1 MKVLGFGDNVC
12 DEYVHLHTM
21 FPGGQALNFA
31 VYAKMLGVESA
42 FMGVFGTDGVAQHV
56 QATLDEFGIDRSHC
70 RQYEG
75 ENGHARVT
83 LVEGDRVFLGSNR
96 GGVTKEHPIQ
106 LDEKDFAYIRG
117 FSHVHTTNNG
127 YTDAQLPKLKPLGV
141 TVSYDFSGQW
151 KDDERV
157 ARVAPYIDF
166 AFLSCGNV
174 SEEEARA
181 VCEKLCK
188 AGCPQVV
195 ATRGS
200 LGAVYYD
207 GSLFLTCPPKLVE
220 AVDTLGAGDSF
231 ATAFLLSVIAA
242 REKEPA
248 RYGGH
253 YPRAVVEKA
262 LEAGAAFSART
273 CLVQGAFGHGKTTE
287 AE

>member
-21 FPGGQALNFA
+21 FPGGQALNFS

-42 FMGVFGTDGVAQHV
+42 FMGVFGTDGIAQHV
-56 QATLDEFGIDRSHC
+56 QTTLDEFGVDYSRC
-70 RQYEG
+70 RRYEG

-83 LVEGDRVFLGSNR
+83 LVDGERIFLDSNR

-106 LDEKDFAYIRG
+106 LNEDDLAYICN
-117 FSHVHTTNNG
+117 FSHIHTTNNG
-127 YTDAQLPKLKPLGV
+127 YTDAQLPKLKQLGM

-151 KDDERV
+151 KDEERV

-166 AFLSCGNV
+166 AFLSCGSV
-174 SEEEARA
+174 GEEEIHA
-181 VCEKLCK
+181 VCEKIYK

-207 GSLFLTCPPKLVE
+207 GILFLVCPPKLVE

-231 ATAFLLSVIAA
+231 ATAFLLSVTGA
-242 REKEPA
+242 REKDPTLCN
-248 RYGGH
+248 GH
-253 YPRAVVEKA
+253 YSRVIVEKA
-262 LEAGAAFSART
+262 LEAGSEFSAKT

-287 AE
+287 TE

>member
-1 MKVLGFGDNVC
+1 M
-12 DEYVHLHTM
+12 
-21 FPGGQALNFA
+21 
-31 VYAKMLGVESA
+31 
-42 FMGVFGTDGVAQHV
+42 
-56 QATLDEFGIDRSHC
+56 
-70 RQYEG
+70 
-75 ENGHARVT
+75 
-83 LVEGDRVFLGSNR
+83 
-96 GGVTKEHPIQ
+96 
-106 LDEKDFAYIRG
+106 
-117 FSHVHTTNNG
+117 
-127 YTDAQLPKLKPLGV
+127 

-174 SEEEARA
+174 SEEKACA
-181 VCEKLCK
+181 VCEKLYK

-195 ATRGS
+195 A
-200 LGAVYYD
+200 YYD

-248 RYGGH
+248 LCSRH
-253 YPRAVVEKA
+253 YPRVVVEKA

-287 AE
+287 VE

>member
-1 MKVLGFGDNVC
+1 
-12 DEYVHLHTM
+12 
-21 FPGGQALNFA
+21 
-31 VYAKMLGVESA
+31 MLGAESA
-42 FMGVFGTDGVAQHV
+42 FMGVFGTDAIAEHV
-56 QATLDEFGIDRSHC
+56 QATLDEFGIDHSRC

-83 LVEGDRVFLGSNR
+83 LVDGDRVFLGSNR
-96 GGVTKEHPIQ
+96 GGVTREHPIQ
-106 LDEKDFAYIRG
+106 LEENDLAYIHG

-151 KDDERV
+151 KDEERV

-166 AFLSCGNV
+166 AFLSCGSV

-181 VCEKLCK
+181 VCEKIYK

-207 GSLFLTCPPKLVE
+207 GSLFLVCPPKLVE

-231 ATAFLLSVIAA
+231 ATAFLLSVTEA
-242 REKEPA
+242 REKDPA
-248 RYGGH
+248 LGSGH
-253 YPRAVVEKA
+253 YPKAVVEKA
-262 LEAGAAFSART
+262 LEAGAEFSART

-287 AE
+287 TE